1 MMDDALRI
9 ILPVYLVVYF
19 AVAFA
24 WRSVVVWKQ
33 TGINP
38 YVLGKSD
45 TAYDYI
51 GVVFRVTFGMLAAA
65 IILYSV
71 FTSVYVYTA
80 PIVWLDFDVFK
91 WIGLALLIV
100 SFVWT
105 AIAQAQM
112 GTSWRI
118 GIDKENRTE
127 LVHKG
132 LFTVSRNPIFVGMR
146 VALLG
151 VFLIIPNA
159 LTLLALG
166 LGDVLMQIQ
175 VRLEEEHLRG
185 LHGADY
191 DAYQSEVRRWI

>member
-1 MMDDALRI
+1 MDDALRI

-38 YVLGKSD
+38 YVLGKTD

-80 PIVWLDFDVFK
+80 PIVWLDFNIFK

-100 SFVWT
+100 SFIWT

-112 GTSWRI
+112 GNSWRI
-118 GIDKENRTE
+118 GIDKENRTD

-132 LFTVSRNPIFVGMR
+132 LFKVSRNPIFVGMR

-191 DAYQSEVRRWI
+191 DAYQGEVRRWI